1 MQVLALVWGILAFV
15 GFLFAMLPCLGWLN
29 WVNIPMAIIGVGL
42 SIVAMVKAGEGPKG
56 KAVAGLIL
64 SIVAVAIGAVRLLVG
79 GGVV

>member
-15 GFLFAMLPCLGWLN
+15 GFLFALLPCLGALN

-64 SIVAVAIGAVRLLVG
+64 SIVAVAIGAIRLLVG